1 MNKIIIPV
9 VIIAAIAIVAA
20 SITLNM
26 SMDSEMMQDSDMMD
40 SEMTDTMTTSS
51 LSGAVKIGIML
62 PLTGDLSSHGEEN
75 LMGAMFGIKTFN
87 KYLKDAGEDWYLEA
101 ITEDT
106 ATNPVQ
112 ALDKIQNLRAK
123 NIELVMGPETS
134 SSTSSVLQYADNNNM
149 IIFSCCSTSPAL
161 AIPGD
166 NVFRLVPD
174 DRQQGKA
181 LATLLK
187 NEGIENLITVWRG
200 DTYGDGL
207 AENLENSFTSAG
219 GIVTEGIRYN
229 PETPDFS
236 VTASVLADTAS
247 LSVADFGSDKVAI
260 VIIGFAESIQF
271 IQSSAQYEI
280 LNDVR
285 WFGADSLA
293 NEFKLVQDPITLEF
307 TQAVNFT
314 AISPGFA
321 STPASEQVKTHI
333 FDKLGRY
340 PTTFVE
346 TSYDIPWIYGLSIL
360 EAKSDRYADIK
371 PILPKIASEHNGAIG
386 EIKLNENGDLES
398 SDYSIYEI
406 DNAEWV
412 VIGNYFRN
420 GTIIFNDQ

>member
-9 VIIAAIAIVAA
+9 VIIAAIAIVTA
-20 SITLNM
+20 SLTLNM
-26 SMDSEMMQDSDMMD
+26 SMDSEMTDMMDSEMTDMMD
-40 SEMTDTMTTSS
+40 SEMTDTMTTPS
-51 LSGAVKIGIML
+51 LSGDVKIGIML

-75 LMGAMFGIKTFN
+75 LMGAMFGIDTFN
-87 KYLKDAGEDWYLEA
+87 KYLKDAGEDWQLVA
-101 ITEDT
+101 IEEDT

-219 GIVTEGIRYN
+219 GIVTDGIRYN
-229 PETPDFS
+229 PETPRLFS
-236 VTASVLADTAS
+236 YRIRTSGYCI
-247 LSVADFGSDKVAI
+247 F
-260 VIIGFAESIQF
+260 IGCR
-271 IQSSAQYEI
+271 
-280 LNDVR
+280 V
-285 WFGADSLA
+285 WF
-293 NEFKLVQDPITLEF
+293 
-307 TQAVNFT
+307 
-314 AISPGFA
+314 
-321 STPASEQVKTHI
+321 
-333 FDKLGRY
+333 
-340 PTTFVE
+340 
-346 TSYDIPWIYGLSIL
+346 
-360 EAKSDRYADIK
+360 
-371 PILPKIASEHNGAIG
+371 
-386 EIKLNENGDLES
+386 
-398 SDYSIYEI
+398 
-406 DNAEWV
+406 
-412 VIGNYFRN
+412 
-420 GTIIFNDQ
+420 